1 MGQVKQILYSLQ
13 NRFLGKSQSLPP
25 CGARKNLRAARLL
38 DFFDRYGCS
47 ASLHPPLAALGSAP
61 PFPSPD
67 AGEGDSIYNLYI
79 KMRRRHL
86 ESVSAAPY
94 GRCLHRSYPA
104 AA

>member
-1 MGQVKQILYSLQ
+1 M
-13 NRFLGKSQSLPP
+13 
-25 CGARKNLRAARLL
+25 L

-67 AGEGDSIYNLYI
+67 AGELDFIYKLYI
-79 KMRRRHL
+79 KVRRRHL

-94 GRCLHRSYPA
+94 GLIFLR
-104 AA
+104 

>member
-1 MGQVKQILYSLQ
+1 MRSKGSHGVFAPS
-13 NRFLGKSQSLPP
+13 
-25 CGARKNLRAARLL
+25 ALRYPKISSRCSLL
-38 DFFDRYGCS
+38 DFFDRCGCS

-61 PFPSPD
+61 PFPSPA

-94 GRCLHRSYPA
+94 ESTFQHLLKSPIRIQPQLKR
-104 AA
+104 

>member
-25 CGARKNLRAARLL
+25 CGARKNRRAARLL